1 VDWLDEAIFIFDERF
16 VYVLRRGR
24 GLGDRGE
31 RWGWE
36 EGWGCLGLRFL
47 FFLFFLH
54 EKILL
59 RGCWRRRVNWLKHGS
74 LFLIIIKCL
83 LLLLNRGGGNRRR
96 R

>member
-1 VDWLDEAIFIFDERF
+1 MDWLDEAIFIFDERF

-31 RWGWE
+31 GRGRE
-36 EGWGCLGLRFL
+36 EGWSCLGLRFL

-59 RGCWRRRVNWLKHGS
+59 RGCRRWINWLKHGFF
-74 LFLIIIKCL
+74 FLIIIKGL
-83 LLLLNRGGGNRRR
+83 LLLLNRGGGHRWGR
-96 R
+96 